1 MRGVLGRVKT
11 EFSRRARRAR
21 REEGGFTLAEV
32 VIAVTILGVVAA
44 AIAGAFI
51 VMAHDSTGIT
61 QRFAASHDAQITSAY
76 LATDVQSSTAIAAP
90 TCSSG
95 SGVIGF
101 KYSSGAVA
109 SYCYGG
115 GKLTRAY
122 SGTPV
127 TNLTLIKNGGGS
139 PSATCVN
146 PSGCAVGSTPTKVSI
161 AFSENDGYSYT
172 LAGSR
177 RTSASNV
184 AGSSTNYPPFLVL
197 DNGSLSV
204 SGNGKLV
211 VNGQVIGS
219 TGSTLSVGGNGTFSP
234 QSTEHVGSCTGWPSC
249 TVRAQG
255 VPDPFAGLPV
265 PDDAQNP
272 ARTVSGTTLQ
282 PGVYCQAVSLANG
295 TFTLSSGLYI
305 FEGGFSV
312 SGPTTV
318 NGSNVLLYVGRG
330 QNSTC
335 AQPMGGTSFSNKQA
349 INLSPWNGGPYAGT
363 NLVIWQ
369 ANNLG
374 LSISGQA
381 LPSAISGVIYAPTST
396 ANLTSGNAS
405 LTIGAVIAK
414 TVTISGSGSGSVV
427 VGP

>member
-1 MRGVLGRVKT
+1 MRGVLGRVKIAL
-11 EFSRRARRAR
+11 SGRAR
-21 REEGGFTLAEV
+21 REEAGFTLAEV

-61 QRFAASHDAQITSAY
+61 ERFASSHDAQITSAY
-76 LATDVQSSTAIAAP
+76 LATDVQSSTAVVAP
-90 TCSSG
+90 SCSSG

-101 KYSSGAVA
+101 KYSNNSVA
-109 SYCYGG
+109 SYCYGSG
-115 GKLTRAY
+115 TLTRAY

-127 TNLTLIKNGGGS
+127 TNVTLIKNGGGS

-161 AFSENDGYSYT
+161 AFSETDGYTYT

-177 RTSASNV
+177 RTSASTQS
-184 AGSSTNYPPFLVL
+184 GTSTSYPPFLVL

-204 SGNGKLV
+204 SGKGSLV
-211 VNGQVIGS
+211 VNGKVVGS
-219 TGSTLSVGGNGTFSP
+219 TGSTLSVSGNGSFSP
-234 QSTEHVGSCTGWPSC
+234 QSTQHVGSCTGWPSC
-249 TVRAQG
+249 TPLIQG
-255 VPDPFAGLPV
+255 LPDPFAGLPV

-295 TFTLSSGLYI
+295 TFTLSSGLYV
-305 FEGGFSV
+305 FEGGLSI

-318 NGSNVLLYVGRG
+318 SGNGVLLYIGRG

-335 AQPMGGTSFSNKQA
+335 TQPMGPLQITNKQA
-349 INLSPWNGGPYAGT
+349 FTLTPWNGGPYVNT

-374 LSISGQA
+374 MSVSGQSQ
-381 LPSAISGVIYAPTST
+381 PSSIAGVIYAPTST
-396 ANLTSGNAS
+396 VNLTSGNAS
-405 LTIGAVIAK
+405 LTIGAVVAK
-414 TVTISGSGSGSVV
+414 TVTISGSGNGPPVT